1 MEDTQ
6 VEPFAYTCP
15 KCKQPVLA
23 TIVGVVA
30 FEEPPVKPR
39 KMKDTLPGMEALAT
53 RAVLVECQTCR
64 SPSLLAQALD
74 DTDYETWY
82 PYRLLWPYP
91 GRPVSDHVPPDIR
104 ADFNEARACLAA
116 GAPTASAVMVRRALE
131 GVCKDQGAGKQV
143 LAQSLDELGVLG
155 KIDGRL
161 LEWAHGL
168 RALGNSAAHSTAR
181 RTSLED
187 AGDALAFLE
196 ALLDYLYV
204 LAAQFAVFQERRKNP
219 HHDKPPF

>member
-1 MEDTQ
+1 M
-6 VEPFAYTCP
+6 
-15 KCKQPVLA
+15 A

-39 KMKDTLPGMEALAT
+39 RVKDLLPGMEAPPT
-53 RAVLVECQTCR
+53 RAVLVECQACR

-74 DTDYETWY
+74 DADYETWY
-82 PYRLLWPYP
+82 PYRLLWPDP

-104 ADFNEARACLAA
+104 ADFNEARTCLAA
-116 GAPTASAVMVRRALE
+116 GVPTAAAVMVRRALE
-131 GVCKDQGAGKQV
+131 GVCKNQGATKQV
-143 LAQSLDELGVLG
+143 LAHSLDELGALG

-187 AGDALAFLE
+187 ASDALAFLE

-204 LAAQFAVFQERRKNP
+204 LAAQFAAFQERRNNP
-219 HHDKPPF
+219 SWGGYDDKPPF